1 MFTFSH
7 QCWLGTKHIE
17 RWEKKN
23 EWVWM
28 SSNKLGIRCMSIEI
42 EIILFQTQLTH
53 LLLSVWYTFILKN
66 KPLFTFPPQ
75 FISMLLLN
83 SICPVDLCITCLWC
97 ILYQFVKV
105 AKTDV
110 NGVMH
115 QMNFT
120 VLIKK
125 RKKLC
130 NKISST
136 LIFHKWKYHCQS
148 SELSYQYFQTAKTN
162 IAVQFIAFMDWISR
176 EKFSIWKQKMVKINL
191 VVGMQSILQCFQKW
205 EGALFLQSQ
214 CQCCI
219 WV

>member
-1 MFTFSH
+1 MTSIRRSKGCLDVHFLSSMLSRNKTH
-7 QCWLGTKHIE
+7 GKV
-17 RWEKKN
+17 KKN

-28 SSNKLGIRCMSIEI
+28 RSNKLGIRCMSIEI

-120 VLIKK
+120 VLLKK

-162 IAVQFIAFMDWISR
+162 IAVQFIAFMEWI
-176 EKFSIWKQKMVKINL
+176 
-191 VVGMQSILQCFQKW
+191 
-205 EGALFLQSQ
+205 
-214 CQCCI
+214 
-219 WV
+219 

>member
-17 RWEKKN
+17 RWEKKMN
-23 EWVWM
+23 ECEWVPTNL
-28 SSNKLGIRCMSIEI
+28 SSDACQLKLKSPF
-42 EIILFQTQLTH
+42 FQTQLTH

-105 AKTDV
+105 AKTDL

-120 VLIKK
+120 VLLSK
-125 RKKLC
+125 REKNNLFHFNLSVSNIILRHIITVFRKRRPTLQC
-130 NKISST
+130 NSS
-136 LIFHKWKYHCQS
+136 
-148 SELSYQYFQTAKTN
+148 
-162 IAVQFIAFMDWISR
+162 VDWNSR
-176 EKFSIWKQKMVKINL
+176 EKKLSIWK
-191 VVGMQSILQCFQKW
+191 
-205 EGALFLQSQ
+205 
-214 CQCCI
+214 
-219 WV
+219 

>member
-1 MFTFSH
+1 M
-7 QCWLGTKHIE
+7 
-17 RWEKKN
+17 
-23 EWVWM
+23 
-28 SSNKLGIRCMSIEI
+28 
-42 EIILFQTQLTH
+42 
-53 LLLSVWYTFILKN
+53 
-66 KPLFTFPPQ
+66 
-75 FISMLLLN
+75 SMLLLN

-120 VLIKK
+120 VLLKK

-130 NKISST
+130 NKINST

-176 EKFSIWKQKMVKINL
+176 ATFSISKHKVVKINL
-191 VVGMQSILQCFQKW
+191 VVGMQSMLQCFQKW
-205 EGALFLQSQ
+205 EGALFLQGQ
-214 CQCCI
+214 CVCCI